1 MDKTIVVVTT
11 DQGSSLQA
19 VEVNA
24 CDLTEDEKAY
34 LEFCRRTFD
43 FGEDDEETVAHGKI
57 FSGRDG

>member
-1 MDKTIVVVTT
+1 MVKMIVVVTT

-34 LEFCRRTFD
+34 LEFVNATFD
-43 FGEDDEETVAHGKI
+43 LGDQDEEELHGKI